1 MPSSAV
7 ASRSKTFPVFKVP
20 DVRLYTS
27 LRKQVGE
34 TLEDGRR
41 RAQDAVEHEKTLT
54 YWQVGQ
60 LIDAHVLQHADR
72 GDYGKQVLKRLAVD
86 LSTNQTLLYYALQF
100 ARSYPKFP
108 APGKLTWSHYRA
120 LLPVKDAGQREK
132 LENSAESWGWS
143 SRRLE
148 EAVSSADRKKPSAE
162 GEARSQ
168 VFSPPVQKAGEP
180 YIYRLCRSQAPGA
193 NPKSL
198 LIDLGFA
205 AYLEF
210 SNVPKSF
217 FSGDFIRSVKKE
229 DAEGP
234 EAYRYE
240 RFHGAAEKNLY
251 FYRAWC
257 EKVVDGDTAWM
268 QIDLGFGIHTRQKLR
283 LRGVDAPEND
293 EAGGSK
299 SRKFLQQRLRDP
311 EGVLIRTVKSDK
323 YDRYLAD
330 VFAFGKHVNST
341 MLRRSLARQA

>member
-7 ASRSKTFPVFKVP
+7 TTRSKSMPAFKIP
-20 DVRLYTS
+20 DVRLYSS
-27 LRKQVGE
+27 LRKQVGN

-41 RAQDAVEHEKTLT
+41 RAQDAVEQEKTLT

-132 LENSAESWGWS
+132 LESSAESWGWS

-148 EAVSSADRKKPSAE
+148 EAVSSSERRKAPQEKES
-162 GEARSQ
+162 RLQ
-168 VFSPPVQKAGEP
+168 VSGLAAQKAGEP
-180 YIYRLCRSQAPGA
+180 YIYQLCRSQAPGA

-210 SNVPKSF
+210 SNGSKTL

-229 DAEGP
+229 SSEGP

-240 RFHGAAEKNLY
+240 RFHGAAEKDLY

-257 EKVVDGDTAWM
+257 EKIVDEDTAWM

-283 LRGVDAPEND
+283 LRAGDAPEND
-293 EAGGSK
+293 VAGSLK
-299 SRKFLQQRLRDP
+299 SRKFLQDRLRAS
-311 EGVLIRTVKSDK
+311 EGLLIRTVKSEK
-323 YDRYLAD
+323 YGRYLAD
-330 VFAFGKHVNST
+330 VFTFGRHLNPAR
-341 MLRRSLARQA
+341 LRPSQARQA